1 MLNRE
6 LDKNQKDKFRL
17 SLKFNSI
24 RLLET
29 GFNPASWNMALD
41 EVLLMNC
48 TNDSHPILRLY
59 GWSPPAVSIGYFQ
72 SMEEEVNVDKCN
84 DLGIEFVRRMT
95 GGGAVLHQS
104 ELTYSFITKRYPMNI
119 LASYE
124 LICDAVVMCIN
135 KLGFRSMYVPLN
147 DILVDNKKVSGN
159 AQTRRNNTLLQHGTI
174 LLNVDFDKM
183 FSVLNVPS
191 EKIKDK
197 MLENVKSR
205 VMGLNKT
212 FEEVAD
218 KLKVS
223 FSEKFNAQFILDD
236 LTDKEKKDT
245 EKLVTEK
252 YSAHQWNWKK

>member
-1 MLNRE
+1 MLDRK

-48 TNDSHPILRLY
+48 TNDHPPILRLY

-95 GGGAVLHQS
+95 GGGAVLHQF

>member
-1 MLNRE
+1 
-6 LDKNQKDKFRL
+6 
-17 SLKFNSI
+17 
-24 RLLET
+24 
-29 GFNPASWNMALD
+29 
-41 EVLLMNC
+41 
-48 TNDSHPILRLY
+48 
-59 GWSPPAVSIGYFQ
+59 
-72 SMEEEVNVDKCN
+72 
-84 DLGIEFVRRMT
+84 
-95 GGGAVLHQS
+95 
-104 ELTYSFITKRYPMNI
+104 
-119 LASYE
+119 
-124 LICDAVVMCIN
+124 
-135 KLGFRSMYVPLN
+135 MYVPLN
-147 DILVDNKKVSGN
+147 DILVNNKKVSGN

-223 FSEKFNAQFILDD
+223 FSEKFNSQFIVDD

-245 EKLVTEK
+245 EKLVTKK
-252 YSAHQWNWKK
+252 YSAYQWNWKK